1 LDSSRVTIDPA
12 MPSEPG
18 KILYE
23 LSSGGHLDG
32 FSKRNIFVRQDSIQ
46 VQARPQILGE
56 FSGFRQ
62 TFRRVKGC
70 ANVTGFVE
78 RPERI

>member
-1 LDSSRVTIDPA
+1 

-23 LSSGGHLDG
+23 LSSGGHLNG
-32 FSKRNIFVRQDSIQ
+32 FSKRYIFVSEDSIQ
-46 VQARPQILGE
+46 VQARPQILGK

-62 TFRRVKGC
+62 RFCRVEGC
-70 ANVTGFVE
+70 ANVPGFVE

>member
-1 LDSSRVTIDPA
+1 
-12 MPSEPG
+12 MPSEPC
-18 KILYE
+18 KILDE
-23 LSSGGHLDG
+23 LSSSGYLDG
-32 FSKRNIFVRQDSIQ
+32 FSKRYIFVRQDSIQ

-62 TFRRVKGC
+62 HFRRVEGC